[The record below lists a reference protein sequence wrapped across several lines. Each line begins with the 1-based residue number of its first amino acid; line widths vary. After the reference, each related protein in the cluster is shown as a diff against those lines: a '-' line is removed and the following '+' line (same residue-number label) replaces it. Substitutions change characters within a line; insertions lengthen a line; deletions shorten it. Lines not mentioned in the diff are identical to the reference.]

1 MGFIVKLHLGVLDV
15 AYDYNDSTTGS
26 VAEKLEKDYGIM
38 EYFAVEK
45 SELINKALEKDFV
58 DFIDDALSGKP
69 IRSEPFKSS
78 CQTIERL
85 FRQALTAEFMNGSN
99 FRGRPVPTRA
109 ALMGISHRFK
119 GKKNKRGV
127 RPSFIDTGAYR
138 QSFKTWVEL

>member
-1 MGFIVKLHLGVLDV
+1 MRLHLGVFDV

-38 EYFAVEK
+38 EYFAAEK
-45 SELINKALEKDFV
+45 SELISNALEKDFV
-58 DFIDDALSGKP
+58 DFIDGALSGKP
-69 IRSEPFKSS
+69 IRSEPFKNS
-78 CQTIERL
+78 CEKIEKL
-85 FRQALTAEFMNGSN
+85 FRQSLTAEFMNGSN
-99 FRGRPVPTRA
+99 FKGRPVPTRA
-109 ALMGISHRFK
+109 ALIGISHRFK